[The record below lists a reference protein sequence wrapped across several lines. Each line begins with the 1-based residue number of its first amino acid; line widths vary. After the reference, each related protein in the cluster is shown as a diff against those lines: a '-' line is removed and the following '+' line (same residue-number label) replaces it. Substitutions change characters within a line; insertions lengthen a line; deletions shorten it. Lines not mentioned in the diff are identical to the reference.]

1 MLATFRPWA
10 KGLRE
15 AASEGVPV
23 LLDWSNNTSRVFQ
36 ALKSTSHLLRQSTVS
51 DKSDSSSK
59 TNYSCCHRS
68 DAWSHFELRVAAS
81 AQITPSERSLM
92 LSKKSVGQRMEPYW
106 ILLWKHPIQN
116 HPKLSITEKRRN
128 KAKYLTWNSIRL
140 KFVKKTSMPNPVKS
154 LGYIKCHSS
163 SSPRPVKSPSNSI
176 RYNCDKISSWSRRPK
191 TILEIRKKKTF
202 L

>member
-51 DKSDSSSK
+51 DRSDSSSK
-59 TNYSCCHRS
+59 ANYSCCHRS

-81 AQITPSERSLM
+81 AQIAILQITPSERSLM

-106 ILLWKHPIQN
+106 IFLWKHPIQN

-128 KAKYLTWNSIRL
+128 KAKYLTWNSLRI
-140 KFVKKTSMPNPVKS
+140 KFVKKISMSNPVES
-154 LGYIKCHSS
+154 LDIKC
-163 SSPRPVKSPSNSI
+163 
-176 RYNCDKISSWSRRPK
+176 
-191 TILEIRKKKTF
+191 
-202 L
+202 